1 MPRAAEPAA
10 ADETSAEEGDDETT
24 TAKNIKPTLDAT
36 TEREPLR
43 RRCKAVAEASA
54 ATDRS

>member
-1 MPRAAEPAA
+1 MAVIRSGVVFGNA
-10 ADETSAEEGDDETT
+10 AEEGDDETT

-54 ATDRS
+54 ANDRS